1 MTSDELPIRVATDD
15 DFRTIGRLLSTAFN
29 DSSAEDEEADR
40 VEHGIFEPDR
50 SLVVTDD
57 DQIVGHAASFTRDM
71 TVPGAVLPAAHVTM
85 VGVIPTYTRRGLLR
99 RMMTRQLRDVRELGE
114 PFAVLWASEG
124 RIYQRFG
131 YGLAAPKLGFEIDSR
146 EVKLPEPAEV
156 LGAAA
161 GPSKLR
167 GIELSAA
174 QPELAKVHDQLR
186 IDRPGWSSRDDRWW
200 AYVLLDTPN
209 RRDGGTPRRVLLHEG
224 RSGVDGYALWRGKSS
239 WDDSGPRGDVIVRE
253 VAATTL
259 TGYLA
264 MWRFLLSVDLTR
276 TTRYW
281 MGSVDEPLLYLA
293 NEPRRLGARF
303 GDGLWVRLVD
313 VGLALAGRRYQAPV
327 DVVFEITDALLPENA
342 GRWRLTAGPDGATC
356 ERTTAPADLACDVS
370 ALAAAYLGGPTLGA
384 LSTAGRITELRRG
397 TLAPAS
403 AAFGWHRAPSGPE
416 IF

>member
-1 MTSDELPIRVATDD
+1 MTSDELPIRVAADD

-29 DSSAEDEEADR
+29 DTPSEDEEADR

-50 SLVVTDD
+50 SLVVTDGD
-57 DQIVGHAASFTRDM
+57 EIVGHAASFTREM

-85 VGVIPTYTRRGLLR
+85 VGVVPTHTRRGLLR
-99 RMMTRQLRDVRELGE
+99 RMMIRQLRDVRELGE
-114 PFAVLWASEG
+114 PFAALWASEG

-146 EVKLPEPAEV
+146 EVRLPEPDPT
-156 LGAAA
+156 A

-167 GIELSAA
+167 GIELAAA
-174 QPELAKVHDQLR
+174 QPELAKVYDQMR
-186 IDRPGWSSRDDRWW
+186 TDRPGWSSRDDRWW

-224 RSGVDGYALWRGKSS
+224 PSGVDGYALWRGKSL
-239 WDDSGPRGDVIVRE
+239 WDDSGPRGDVLVRE
-253 VAATTL
+253 VVATTL

-293 NEPRRLGARF
+293 NEPRRLGARL

-313 VGLALAGRRYQAPV
+313 VGSALAGRRYQAPV

-342 GRWRLTAGPDGATC
+342 GRWRLVAGPDGTTC

-370 ALAAAYLGGPTLGA
+370 ALAAAYLGGPTLGGLA
-384 LSTAGRITELRRG
+384 TAGRVTELRPG
-397 TLAPAS
+397 ALPAAS
-403 AAFGWHRAPSGPE
+403 AAFGWHRAPSGTE